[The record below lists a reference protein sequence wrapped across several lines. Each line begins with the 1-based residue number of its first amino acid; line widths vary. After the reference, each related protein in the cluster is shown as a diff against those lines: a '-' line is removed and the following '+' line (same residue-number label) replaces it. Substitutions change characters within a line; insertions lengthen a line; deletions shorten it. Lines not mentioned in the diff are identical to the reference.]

1 MDSRKPTGDYEVII
15 GMEVHAQ
22 LDTKSKM
29 FCGCRADVFGAEPNT
44 LVCPVC
50 LGMPGVLPVINRRAV
65 ECTIMTGLAL
75 NCSIAEFSRFA
86 RKNYNYP
93 DLVKGYQ
100 ISQYELPLCHNGW
113 LEIEADDTTKRVRIE
128 RVHLEEDT
136 GKLFHMGTYSLVDYN
151 RSGVPLMEI
160 VSEPDMRSAAEAYA
174 YLTKLRQI
182 LRYLGVSS
190 GDMEKGAMRCEVNV
204 SLRPAGTET
213 LGTKVE
219 IKNLNSFR
227 SVKMALEYEIQ
238 RQAEIL
244 DKGGTV
250 EQVTMGW
257 DEERQRTVVQRS
269 KEFAHDYR
277 YFPEPDLPPLE
288 ISREWVAEIRAQLPE
303 LPDAK
308 CDRFVAQYGLSVY
321 DATVL
326 SAEREVADYFENCVA
341 LYPQAKTVANWISGE
356 IFRRMNEAG
365 LSITE
370 IKVTPQGL
378 AGLLNLV
385 EKGAINLN
393 TARRVFI
400 EMLESGRSAE
410 AIVAEQGL
418 AQMSDIETLER
429 IVDEVLAA
437 NPDQVQQYLAGK
449 ETVAR
454 WLVGQ
459 VMKATQGKAN
469 PQLVNKSLSE
479 KLQAL
484 QRLREDKK
492 SATHL

>member
-1 MDSRKPTGDYEVII
+1 MNYEPII

-22 LDTKSKM
+22 LNTKSKM
-29 FCGCRADVFGAEPNT
+29 FCGCRADVFSAEPNT

-50 LGMPGVLPVINRRAV
+50 LGMPGVLPVINRKAV
-65 ECTIMTGLAL
+65 EYTIMTGLAL
-75 NCSIAEFSRFA
+75 NCAIAEFSCFA
-86 RKNYNYP
+86 RKNYTYP

-100 ISQYELPLCHNGW
+100 ISQYELPLCHDGW
-113 LEIEADDTTKRVRIE
+113 LEIETDDTTKRVRIE

-136 GKLFHMGTYSLVDYN
+136 GKLFHMGAYSLVDYN

-160 VSEPDMRSAAEAYA
+160 VSRPEIRSAAEAYA

-204 SLRPAGTET
+204 SLRPLGAET

-244 DKGGTV
+244 DRGGTI

-257 DEERQRTVVQRS
+257 DEDRQRTVVQRS

-288 ISREWVAEIRAQLPE
+288 ISREWVAEMRAQLPE

-308 CDRFVAQYGLSVY
+308 RDRFVAQYDLSVY

-326 SAEREVADYFENCVA
+326 SAEREVADYFENCMA

-370 IKVTPQGL
+370 IKVSPQAL
-378 AGLLNLV
+378 AGLLIMV
-385 EKGAINLN
+385 EKGTINLN
-393 TARRVFI
+393 TARRVFV

-410 AIVAEQGL
+410 AIVAERGL
-418 AQMSDIETLER
+418 AQMSDIEALER

-484 QRLREDKK
+484 RQPREGE
-492 SATHL
+492 H